1 MRTFEG
7 DSGLGLSTD
16 TLLGNGGTG
25 CLGDGG
31 SKTCYPI
38 KDD

>member
-1 MRTFEG
+1 MNCFPDG
-7 DSGLGLSTD
+7 DKWPVGEIVGD
-16 TLLGNGGTG
+16 
-25 CLGDGG
+25 GDGG